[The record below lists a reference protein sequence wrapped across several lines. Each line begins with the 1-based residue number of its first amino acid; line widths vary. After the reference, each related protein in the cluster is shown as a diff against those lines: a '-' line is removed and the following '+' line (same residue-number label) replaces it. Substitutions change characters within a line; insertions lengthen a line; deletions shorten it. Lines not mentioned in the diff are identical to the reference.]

1 MDQTSS
7 ICCCIINHSRLNGV
21 KQKHL
26 FNLLTRGNLGRTW
39 WGMAC
44 LCSTSHLWVAQL
56 GQRNPPSRW
65 TTHMAAR
72 LALAVG
78 RELNQCC
85 DSSHMSFSTGCL
97 SFLLAWWLGSMS
109 ECPKRARAWHFR
121 DLLRSQMASF
131 PPYSFSQGC
140 HRVHSESGGGGAQT
154 PLLYGSRVSV
164 TWQEEEWEILQPCLE
179 NATCRRP
186 HTL

>member
-1 MDQTSS
+1 M
-7 ICCCIINHSRLNGV
+7 
-21 KQKHL
+21 
-26 FNLLTRGNLGRTW
+26 LTRGNLGGTR
-39 WGMAC
+39 WGVAC
-44 LCSTSHLWVAQL
+44 LCSTSHPWVAQL
-56 GQRNPPSRW
+56 GQRNSPSRW

-78 RELNQCC
+78 RELNQCY

-109 ECPKRARAWHFR
+109 ECPKRARARHFR

-140 HRVHSESGGGGAQT
+140 HRVHSESSGGGH
-154 PLLYGSRVSV
+154 
-164 TWQEEEWEILQPCLE
+164 
-179 NATCRRP
+179 RP
-186 HTL
+186 HYSMGVGSVSHGKKRNGSYHCNHVWKMPPAAGHILYDPLCMNVKKRQN